1 MVITNSN
8 VIHVSISSD
17 MVEAIRLIAKINF
30 YDIQCIPGHQARALS
45 RKLLNFIK
53 VRSTDDYIRF
63 MKYYGLESLSRISI
77 FNADSIFNN
86 EMLSFAETLAD
97 AETKDCGVVVSVHA

>member
-8 VIHVSISSD
+8 IIHVSISSD
-17 MVEAIRLIAKINF
+17 MVEAVCLIAKINL
-30 YDIQCIPGHQARALS
+30 YDIQCIPRHQVQALS

-63 MKYYGLESLSRISI
+63 MKYYGLDSLCRI
-77 FNADSIFNN
+77 SIFNN
-86 EMLSFAETLAD
+86 EMLSFVETLAD